1 MKKKIVL
8 ELHKQDNA
16 CVLESQDVYQYI
28 GEADK
33 QEIELA
39 FYIDKWCQ
47 YLNYY
52 IFHSKEMMFGDAEY
66 ARLQGW
72 LDGYEHA
79 KNIHVDHY
87 SDRIEINMRGY
98 RITLKKPYEDA
109 AINQVAYD
117 PNVNP
122 SKCCLFC
129 HSSMSGTGLDGTDIL
144 VCFNCAGK
152 ENLEM
157 EVYEDDYCENFN

>member
-1 MKKKIVL
+1 MKKRIVL

-16 CVLESQDVYQYI
+16 YILESQDVFQYI
-28 GEADK
+28 GETDK
-33 QEIELA
+33 QEIDLA

-66 ARLQGW
+66 TRLEGW
-72 LDGYEHA
+72 IDGYNHA
-79 KNIHVDHY
+79 KSIQVDY
-87 SDRIEINMRGY
+87 CNDRIEISMRKY
-98 RITLKKPYEDA
+98 HIVLKKPYKNVNA
-109 AINQVAYD
+109 NQSIHEPNVD
-117 PNVNP
+117 PN
-122 SKCCLFC
+122 KCCLFC

>member
-8 ELHKQDNA
+8 ELHKQDDA
-16 CVLESQDVYQYI
+16 YVLESQDMFQYI
-28 GEADK
+28 GEMTN
-33 QEIELA
+33 QEVELA
-39 FYIDKWCQ
+39 LYINKWCQ

-52 IFHSKEMMFGDAEY
+52 IFHSKDMMFSDAEY
-66 ARLQGW
+66 ARLEGW
-72 LDGYEHA
+72 LDGYECA
-79 KNIHVDHY
+79 KDIHVDNFD
-87 SDRIEINMRGY
+87 DRIEIDMKRY
-98 RITLKKPYEDA
+98 HIILKKPYENLSA
-109 AINQVAYD
+109 NQHSHEPNAD
-117 PNVNP
+117 PN
-122 SKCCLFC
+122 KCCLFC